1 MNLWV
6 LFTYKGENKYMNQ
19 YVTDI
24 NTSETSKL
32 REKAWREIY
41 SSMNNMMSFI
51 NILNENKSLNNCTI
65 EFYFQTMNI
74 LIKSDDDTPINYDE
88 CVNTVRKSLMSFFR
102 LILPENESNILC
114 DNVDALFF
122 ITMKKSS
129 VLCIG
134 L

>member
-1 MNLWV
+1 
-6 LFTYKGENKYMNQ
+6 MNQ

-41 SSMNNMMSFI
+41 FSMGNMMNLI
-51 NILNENKSLNNCTI
+51 NILNENESLNNCTI

-74 LIKSDDDTPINYDE
+74 IIKSDDDTPINYDD
-88 CVNTVRKSLMSFFR
+88 CVNTVRGSLMTFFR
-102 LILPENESNILC
+102 SVLPESESVVLC
-114 DNVDALFF
+114 DNVDTLFF
-122 ITMKKSS
+122 VTMKEPN
-129 VLCIG
+129 VLCIC